1 MSKRDVGSVYSI
13 YSEFHQNLE
22 ENLQPRILVQESLD
36 SGSYVS
42 ADPSCGAAPFRKL
55 QNFELRSREGEGG
68 GAFHYLVQWESEL
81 GVWQS
86 GVSYWMI
93 FIIDQ
98 LS

>member
-1 MSKRDVGSVYSI
+1 MPI

-42 ADPSCGAAPFRKL
+42 AHPSCGAAPFRKL
-55 QNFELRSREGEGG
+55 QNFELRSREGEGEGG
-68 GAFHYLVQWESEL
+68 GAFHYLVQWEPEL